1 MSPWL
6 LSVDVVSVLVFV
18 TLGRGTHNEEG
29 TIEGIA
35 NTAAPFLIA
44 LVIGWLLTRAWR
56 APTSLRV
63 GGGVLVTTIVAGMLV
78 RRFVFDEGT
87 AASFIIVATVF
98 LTATMLGW
106 RALADAID
114 RRRAAAATP

>member
-1 MSPWL
+1 
-6 LSVDVVSVLVFV
+6 VSVLVFV

-35 NTAAPFLIA
+35 ITAAPFLIA